1 MNNAVADSVVP
12 HVEPKPLVELKK
24 VTKSYGGVC
33 ALRDINLSI
42 RTGEIHAVC
51 GENGAGKSTLIR
63 LLCGLLKPDDG
74 QIFVAGQPMNEGS
87 VRLSESMGIAV
98 MHQESAVFPHLTA
111 TENVFAGREITT
123 CGGLILKRHE
133 MNRRTEELLSQL
145 GEALPLS
152 VPVRELTLAQ
162 RQFVSLARALSQD
175 CRLLIMDEPTASLS
189 GRETQTL
196 LRLIRELRSRG
207 VSILYVSHR
216 LEEVFAVADR
226 ITVLRDGS
234 LISTH
239 STQELN
245 PSELIRLMVGRN
257 LPPVEKKRPNELSQ
271 TPVVMD
277 VRNLSSSGRFQNI
290 SFQLH
295 RGEVLGLAGLVGAGR
310 TEIAR
315 AIFGIDDYS
324 NGDILINERRL
335 PARSVAASVEA
346 GLAMV
351 PEDRQHQG
359 LILQMCVSE
368 NLSIVILN
376 QLTNIGIIRK
386 SREHSAVQ
394 EQTESLQVRCH
405 SSDVAASSLSGGNQ
419 QKLVLGKWLANSPKI
434 LLLDEPTRG
443 IDVGAKAQVH
453 SIIRQLSESG
463 MATLLISSEMQE
475 LLTVCDRILVIRNGQ
490 VSDNRPVANW
500 TQEELLAHSLPDGDS
515 AAEAET
521 KVCGDST
528 SEPHNLTHA
537 PGDHP

>member
-1 MNNAVADSVVP
+1 
-12 HVEPKPLVELKK
+12 
-24 VTKSYGGVC
+24 
-33 ALRDINLSI
+33 
-42 RTGEIHAVC
+42 
-51 GENGAGKSTLIR
+51 
-63 LLCGLLKPDDG
+63 
-74 QIFVAGQPMNEGS
+74 
-87 VRLSESMGIAV
+87 
-98 MHQESAVFPHLTA
+98 
-111 TENVFAGREITT
+111 
-123 CGGLILKRHE
+123 
-133 MNRRTEELLSQL
+133 
-145 GEALPLS
+145 
-152 VPVRELTLAQ
+152 LTLAQ

-216 LEEVFAVADR
+216 LEEVFAVSDR

-234 LISTH
+234 LISTN

-245 PSELIRLMVGRN
+245 TSVLIRLMVGRN

-271 TPVVMD
+271 TSVAMD
-277 VRNLSSSGRFQNI
+277 VRNLSSPGRFRNI

-315 AIFGIDDYS
+315 AIFGIDEYS
-324 NGDILINERRL
+324 NGEILINKRRL
-335 PARSVAASVEA
+335 PARSVTASIAA

-359 LILQMCVSE
+359 LILQMSVSE
-368 NLSIVILN
+368 NLSIVILK
-376 QLTNIGIIRK
+376 QLTKIGIVQK
-386 SREHSAVQ
+386 PRERSAVL
-394 EQTESLQVRCH
+394 EQIESIQVRCN
-405 SSDVAASSLSGGNQ
+405 SPDVAASSLSGGNQ

-453 SIIRQLSESG
+453 SIIRQLSEGG

-475 LLTVCDRILVIRNGQ
+475 LLAVCDRILVIRNGQ
-490 VSDNRPVANW
+490 VSDDRPVANW

-515 AAEAET
+515 AAEEET
-521 KVCGDST
+521 VACGAPAG
-528 SEPHNLTHA
+528 EPRDQTHA
-537 PGDHP
+537 SGDHP